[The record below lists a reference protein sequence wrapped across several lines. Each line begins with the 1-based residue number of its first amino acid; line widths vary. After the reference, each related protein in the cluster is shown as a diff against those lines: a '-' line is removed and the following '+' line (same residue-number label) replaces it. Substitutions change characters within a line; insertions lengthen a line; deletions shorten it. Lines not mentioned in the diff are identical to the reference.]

1 MSSISF
7 GRNSVVRKAMQ
18 ILWNGIG
25 GLTQNK
31 GKHGLKNRKKKE
43 KFNVQLIFSK
53 PYITNKYAKSFVS

>member
-1 MSSISF
+1 MISF

-18 ILWNGIG
+18 ILWKGIG

-43 KFNVQLIFSK
+43 SK
-53 PYITNKYAKSFVS
+53 IQCIINFQ